1 MVQGTS
7 VKFSSQLA
15 SVSVVF
21 PFLCVAA
28 GAGRLAAGLMLP
40 TYLAGSLAG
49 DALAPAVLRRGRS
62 SRDIVVGGGVAIAV
76 LLAVTAL
83 VCQLCRGQAVLLTV
97 TFVVAAAAMS
107 ALSAIGG
114 VAYTDLVGAHVDVRH
129 RPGLLF
135 RRSAFGG
142 LVAALATVATGVAV
156 VGLSPLDGHLALE
169 WVAAAGLLTASLVT
183 GRLLRQP
190 RGNDV
195 PARVPRATA
204 PPKRARHSPLRTL
217 AAAPA
222 WFRVNLVRQGL
233 LLSTTVGAS
242 YYSAHTAL
250 KHGQRSGSLSVIV
263 FATSLGLVLG
273 SVVWPR
279 FLLRFGYQR
288 MFACGAALGACSAAL
303 ALADELASS
312 SSLATHGV
320 VMLGATMSA
329 QAVTSG
335 RRAYLIERADSVSRI
350 QLASLE
356 RLTLASVAGVLAIV
370 LAVVSQLTGTRTS
383 LLILLAGNVLG
394 AGFVVHRG
402 AEGSNGQAP
411 ASVTVVGGS

>member
-1 MVQGTS
+1 MVHGTS

-28 GAGRLAAGLMLP
+28 GAGRIAAGLMLP
-40 TYLAGSLAG
+40 TYLAGSLTG

-62 SRDIVVGGGVAIAV
+62 SRDIVVGGGIAIAV
-76 LLAVTAL
+76 LLGLMAL
-83 VCQLCRGQAVLLTV
+83 VCQLLKGHAVLLTG
-97 TFVVAAAAMS
+97 TFVLAAATMS
-107 ALSAIGG
+107 IISAIGG

-142 LVAALATVATGVAV
+142 LVAAVATVATGVAV
-156 VGLSPLDGHLALE
+156 ASLSPLDGHLALE
-169 WVAAAGLLTASLVT
+169 WVAAAGLLVASIVT
-183 GRLLRQP
+183 GRLLRESAGTEPPPPAKQP
-190 RGNDV
+190 GGRQGHL
-195 PARVPRATA
+195 RA
-204 PPKRARHSPLRTL
+204 L
-217 AAAPA
+217 AAAPS
-222 WFRVNLVRQGL
+222 WFRVNLLRQGL

-250 KHGQRSGSLSVIV
+250 KHGQKSGSLSVIV
-263 FATSLGLVLG
+263 LATSLGLVLG
-273 SVVWPR
+273 SLLWPR
-279 FLLRFGYQR
+279 FLLRYGYGR

-312 SSLATHGV
+312 SSVATHGV

-335 RRAYLIERADSVSRI
+335 RRAFLIERADAASRI

-356 RLTLASVAGVLAIV
+356 RLTLASVASVLAIV
-370 LAVVSQLTGTRTS
+370 LAVLSQVAGTRTS
-383 LLILLAGNVLG
+383 LLILLAGTVLG
-394 AGFVVHRG
+394 AGFVVHRRARG
-402 AEGSNGQAP
+402 ADEQPAPTVTATVGS
-411 ASVTVVGGS
+411 